1 MQKEPFHILPTQN
14 LLHLSEQSK
23 TVSYLLQK
31 GSVQTHIQIP
41 WQSPVFLLAVVC
53 DLDLVALTFLTDDSH
68 DDPNCKLYLKLN
80 KYMTAI
86 STVCCCSDQTVY
98 VGKKAKT
105 FSSLLWRATFA
116 FVSVKILD
124 FLTNQIPKLK
134 TWEKILE
141 NCCVYYFFKLVLV
154 VVLVLKLHV
163 LDPNFSMFSKLFG

>member
-1 MQKEPFHILPTQN
+1 M
-14 LLHLSEQSK
+14 
-23 TVSYLLQK
+23 
-31 GSVQTHIQIP
+31 
-41 WQSPVFLLAVVC
+41 FLLAVVC
-53 DLDLVALTFLTDDSH
+53 DLDLVALTFLTDGSH

-141 NCCVYYFFKLVLV
+141 NCWDESSCLQKTRILFFSISLGGGFGLKITRFGPKL
-154 VVLVLKLHV
+154 
-163 LDPNFSMFSKLFG
+163 LDV